1 MASRCE
7 DKYVLSHFKKQQI
20 PIATTMGGG
29 YGETAE
35 EVADRHLI
43 IFKVAES
50 ILENDGNS

>member
-1 MASRCE
+1 MASRRGINTFCPT
-7 DKYVLSHFKKQQI
+7 SKQQI

-50 ILENDGNS
+50 IFRE